1 MWRAAAKLARQ
12 QIVHAD
18 PNNVVEILKVSVL
31 YKEKKKKKYNIH
43 ILFSFG
49 ICDY

>member
-1 MWRAAAKLARQ
+1 MWRAVAKLARQ

-18 PNNVVEILKVSVL
+18 PNNVVEILKVSVS
-31 YKEKKKKKYNIH
+31 YKEKKYNIH
-43 ILFSFG
+43 FLFSFG